1 MSTSSSVDRDKKLG
15 GRLKMALIR
24 WEPFREVTTL
34 RRQMDQLFDELMQAG
49 REPSDGPQAGLTGWV
64 PAVEM
69 DDMDAN
75 IVLKVELPGLEAKDL
90 DIQVT
95 RDAVMI
101 AGEQRREQRSEEK
114 GRFRSEFRYGKFQRI
129 IPLPAQV
136 QNDQAKA
143 DLKNGILT
151 LTLPKAESER
161 RRVVK
166 VNLAGTQPEAATL
179 EAGNGHGENQDVKP
193 VETGSLVE

>member
-1 MSTSSSVDRDKKLG
+1 
-15 GRLKMALIR
+15 MALIR
-24 WEPFREVTTL
+24 WQPFREVTTL
-34 RRQMDQLFDELMQAG
+34 RRQMDHLFDELMQAG
-49 REPSDGPQAGLTGWV
+49 REPLDAAPALTGWV

-69 DDMDAN
+69 EEMDSD
-75 IVLKVELPGLEAKDL
+75 IVLKAELPGLEVKDL

-114 GRFRSEFRYGKFQRI
+114 GHFHSEFRYGKFQRI

-143 DLKNGILT
+143 DLQNGILT

-161 RRVVK
+161 RRVFK
-166 VNLAGTQPEAATL
+166 VSIAGAQPAAANL
-179 EAGNGHGENQDVKP
+179 EAGNGHSQNKDVEA
-193 VETGSLVE
+193 VHTGSSVE

>member
-1 MSTSSSVDRDKKLG
+1 
-15 GRLKMALIR
+15 MALIR

-34 RRQMDQLFDELMQAG
+34 RRQMDHLFDELMQAG
-49 REPSDGPQAGLTGWV
+49 REPLDAPQAALTGWV

-69 DDMDAN
+69 DEMDSD
-75 IVLKVELPGLEAKDL
+75 IVLKAELPGLEAKDL

-114 GRFRSEFRYGKFQRI
+114 GHFHSEFRYGKFQRI

-143 DLKNGILT
+143 DLQNGILT

-161 RRVVK
+161 RRVFK
-166 VNLAGTQPEAATL
+166 VNIAGAQSGAANL
-179 EAGNGHGENQDVKP
+179 EAGNGHSQNEG
-193 VETGSLVE
+193 VETVHTGSSVE